1 MKEQRLLFLL
11 LLTTLSLSAQIKG
24 VVLDSISG
32 KPIAYVNIWVENENI
47 GTTSE
52 ENGTFSLDIKEEKNI
67 VFSALGYDTKILKS
81 SEIEKVSL
89 YPKVYEMPE
98 VVIEVSKATN
108 KIKISNYNKN
118 KINLYYGAGKQ
129 PTIIARKIE
138 ANDDIKKHPFL
149 KEIKFLSLCQI
160 KKAKIILRFFEIDTN
175 GKPSIDYLEKNIVL
189 NIKKGKNNNKINLEE
204 YKIRIPENGIFIAFE
219 WMIIEENKYMYEY
232 TVEEEDNKV
241 KNYDGLNYQPVIGTI
256 PSEKQTS
263 WTYSKGKWFPREKH
277 NNESKYI
284 NNYINKFGELAIELT
299 LSN

>member
-11 LLTTLSLSAQIKG
+11 LLTTLSLSAQVKG

-67 VFSALGYDTKILKS
+67 VFSALGYETKTLKS
-81 SEIEKVSL
+81 SEIEKVNL

-118 KINLYYGAGKQ
+118 KINLYYGVGKQ

-160 KKAKIILRFFEIDTN
+160 KKAKIILRFFW
-175 GKPSIDYLEKNIVL
+175 KN
-189 NIKKGKNNNKINLEE
+189 KKGKTKI
-204 YKIRIPENGIFIAFE
+204 Y
-219 WMIIEENKYMYEY
+219 
-232 TVEEEDNKV
+232 
-241 KNYDGLNYQPVIGTI
+241 
-256 PSEKQTS
+256 
-263 WTYSKGKWFPREKH
+263 
-277 NNESKYI
+277 
-284 NNYINKFGELAIELT
+284 
-299 LSN
+299 